1 MGSMRLSSVSNLRA
15 LSMVSGLWSADL
27 ITDSGS
33 IPIATATGDKSS
45 PSLLEWLALREDV
58 TWLSEKTSEVVISC
72 SCCFELIKLS

>member
-33 IPIATATGDKSS
+33 KPMATGDKSS
-45 PSLLEWLALREDV
+45 PSLLEWLALREDG
-58 TWLSEKTSEVVISC
+58 TWFSEKTSEVVISC